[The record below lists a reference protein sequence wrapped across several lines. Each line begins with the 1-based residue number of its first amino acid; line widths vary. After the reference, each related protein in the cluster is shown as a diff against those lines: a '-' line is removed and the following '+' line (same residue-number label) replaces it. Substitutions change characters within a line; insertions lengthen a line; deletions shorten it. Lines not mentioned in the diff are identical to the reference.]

1 MVQKGYRESSQG
13 REEVHKKYVAKLEN
27 RKAAGLSQMVNSFM
41 KFGREGIVTMTV
53 MFSNWIPWENKY
65 ALRRWR

>member
-1 MVQKGYRESSQG
+1 
-13 REEVHKKYVAKLEN
+13 
-27 RKAAGLSQMVNSFM
+27 MVNSFM